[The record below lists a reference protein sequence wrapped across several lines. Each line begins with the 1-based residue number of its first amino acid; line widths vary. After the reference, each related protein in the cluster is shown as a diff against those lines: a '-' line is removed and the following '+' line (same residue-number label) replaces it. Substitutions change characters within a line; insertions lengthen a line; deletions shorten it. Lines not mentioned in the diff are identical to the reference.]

1 MKRVLSVLLLLSLL
15 ALPAL
20 ADPLPLLEDY
30 TAEIAQ
36 PYDENDPSAGTFIY
50 RCRYPHADDSSAGG
64 SEINA
69 FYEYLM
75 NDTLDNYIPLL
86 QDAYEGYDS
95 SMVVTYTVTCNNDE
109 YFSVLIRTDRDN
121 PDLRL
126 TTWEGHVFS
135 RTKGSPGQTYT
146 LPKVLG
152 ILSAN
157 ENDEWLQNRQTEKAN
172 SVIREMVWDM
182 IQDNPEGL
190 DYGDVTEESLDY
202 VFFPEENFYLD
213 ENGDPVFYLQ
223 PGDIFSEVPEGT
235 GLFTFPIAL
244 EDILDEL

>member
-190 DYGDVTEESLDY
+190 YYGDVTEESLDY

-223 PGDIFSEVPEGT
+223 PGDIFAEVPEGT

>member
-1 MKRVLSVLLLLSLL
+1 MKRLLSVLLLFSLL

-30 TAEIAQ
+30 TAEISQ
-36 PYDENDPSAGTFIY
+36 PYDDGDLSAGTFVY
-50 RCRYPHADDSSAGG
+50 SCRYPHADDTAPGG
-64 SEINA
+64 PEINA
-69 FYEYLM
+69 FYEYLL

-95 SMVVTYTVTCNNDE
+95 SMIVTYTVTCNNDE
-109 YFSVLIRTDRDN
+109 YFSVLVSTERDN
-121 PDLRL
+121 PDLCL

-172 SVIREMVWDM
+172 SIIRGMVWDM
-182 IQDNPEGL
+182 IRDNPEGL
-190 DYGDVTEESLDY
+190 DYGDVTEESLSY
-202 VFFPEENFYLD
+202 IFFPEENFFLD

-223 PGDIFSEVPEGT
+223 PGDLFAEVPEGT

>member
-1 MKRVLSVLLLLSLL
+1 MKRIFGMLLVLSLL
-15 ALPAL
+15 AFPVL
-20 ADPLPLLEDY
+20 AAPLPLLEDY
-30 TAEIAQ
+30 TAEISH
-36 PYDENDPSAGTFIY
+36 PYDEGDPSAGTFVY
-50 RCRYPHADDSSAGG
+50 SCRYPHADDAAEGG

-75 NDTLDNYIPLL
+75 NDTLDNYVPLL

-95 SMVVTYTVTCNNDE
+95 SMTVSYTVTCNTDD
-109 YFSVLIRTDRDN
+109 YFSVLVRTERNN

-135 RTKGSPGQTYT
+135 RKNGSPGQTYT

-152 ILSAN
+152 ILAAD

-172 SVIREMVWDM
+172 NIIREMVWNM

-190 DYGDVTEESLDY
+190 DYGDITEEILAY
-202 VFFPEENFYLD
+202 IFFPEENFYLD
-213 ENGDPVFYLQ
+213 ENGNPVFYLQ
-223 PGDIFSEVPEGT
+223 PGDLFSEVPEGT

-244 EDILDEL
+244 DDILDEL

>member
-50 RCRYPHADDSSAGG
+50 RCSYPHADDSSAGG

-109 YFSVLIRTDRDN
+109 YFSVLNTC
-121 PDLRL
+121 
-126 TTWEGHVFS
+126 
-135 RTKGSPGQTYT
+135 
-146 LPKVLG
+146 
-152 ILSAN
+152 
-157 ENDEWLQNRQTEKAN
+157 
-172 SVIREMVWDM
+172 
-182 IQDNPEGL
+182 
-190 DYGDVTEESLDY
+190 
-202 VFFPEENFYLD
+202 FP
-213 ENGDPVFYLQ
+213 Q
-223 PGDIFSEVPEGT
+223 
-235 GLFTFPIAL
+235 AH
-244 EDILDEL
+244 

>member
-1 MKRVLSVLLLLSLL
+1 MKRIL
-15 ALPAL
+15 AFFLILFLAAVSAL
-20 ADPLPLLEDY
+20 AEPLPLLEDY
-30 TAEIAQ
+30 AEDLVI
-36 PYDENDPSAGTFIY
+36 PYDEADPSFGTFSY
-50 RCRYPHADDSSAGG
+50 SYRYPHPDEKAEGGPEINTFYTDLIEYDLGFTVPIIQEAFEGFDSSTV
-64 SEINA
+64 I
-69 FYEYLM
+69 
-75 NDTLDNYIPLL
+75 
-86 QDAYEGYDS
+86 
-95 SMVVTYTVTCNNDE
+95 TYTVTCNNDE

-223 PGDIFSEVPEGT
+223 PGDFFAEVPEGT